1 MLTTNLQ
8 KHPEH
13 PEHDKQE
20 PRTPDRPQTDTKMT
34 QSLMLSEIL
43 QAPQVLDRLH
53 GEASHAVRALA
64 RQIVTDDAR
73 TCVTVARGSSD
84 HAAHHFSALMA
95 RMTGRFVASMPP
107 SWTTVLESPWP
118 AQRWRPI
125 AFSQSGRSPD
135 LLVVLQALD
144 PGGRHSAAF
153 VNDAGSPL
161 AQAVMHPIDL
171 QAHPERAVAATKSV
185 LAQLLAG
192 AMLVEACA
200 DGGKGHP
207 ALAAEL
213 QALSAGVDQVLGAA
227 PWDLGPG
234 WAQARHLLVV
244 GRGQSLAIAHEIALK
259 CKEVCQLHAEAI
271 SAAELRHGPQ
281 ALADAG
287 LHVLVLAPD
296 DLGAQAL
303 HDTATHMTQ
312 LGAVV
317 AAAGPHPW
325 CDLPVPALGLQ
336 FLAGLPLLAVAYR
349 WVEALSRARG
359 LDPDRPRHLTKVT
372 LTL

>member
-1 MLTTNLQ
+1 
-8 KHPEH
+8 
-13 PEHDKQE
+13 
-20 PRTPDRPQTDTKMT
+20 MT
-34 QSLMLSEIL
+34 HSLMLSEIL
-43 QAPQVLDRLH
+43 QAPQVLERLYA
-53 GEASHAVRALA
+53 GAAEQVQALA

-84 HAAHHFSALMA
+84 HAALHFSALMA
-95 RMTGRFVASMPP
+95 RMSGRFVASMPP
-107 SWTTVLESPWP
+107 SWTTVLQAPWP
-118 AQRWRPI
+118 SARWRPI

-135 LLVVLQALD
+135 LLAVLDALD
-144 PGGRHSAAF
+144 PGGRYSAAF
-153 VNDAGSPL
+153 VNDAASPM
-161 AQAVMHPIDL
+161 AQAVAHPVDL
-171 QAHPERAVAATKSV
+171 RAYPERAVAATKSV

-192 AMLVEACA
+192 AMLAEACA
-200 DGGKGHP
+200 DGGNGHP
-207 ALAAEL
+207 VLAADL
-213 QALSAGVDQVLGAA
+213 QALASGVDTVLQAQPWPVA
-227 PWDLGPG
+227 PD

-303 HDTATHMTQ
+303 HETATHMTQ
-312 LGAVV
+312 LGALV

-336 FLAGLPLLAVAYR
+336 FVAGLPLLAAAYR

-359 LDPDRPRHLTKVT
+359 LDPDRPRHLSKVT